1 MYFAWLGHYTT
12 ALIVPAAV
20 GAIYWIGIIGRNQA
34 VEDVAYVLFSVFN
47 VIWATVYLETW
58 KRRGAELAYRWG
70 TLDQRDDLLVEPRPL
85 FTGTLETSP
94 VTGRLEPTYPR
105 WKRNMFRYFVSVP
118 IIAACLFF
126 VFIVMIL
133 SFQIQDWWDA
143 RLESRGYGF
152 WLSYVPKVLLAV
164 VIALMD
170 EAYFKV
176 AIWLNDMVSVCKL
189 LPIAILHR
197 LLPTGSRKAQ
207 RAIGSTADRSPSDWQ
222 PERIRCAVSD

>member
-1 MYFAWLGHYTT
+1 M
-12 ALIVPAAV
+12 
-20 GAIYWIGIIGRNQA
+20 
-34 VEDVAYVLFSVFN
+34 EDVAYVLFSVFN

-85 FTGTLETSP
+85 FTVSLTDDFTNTTPDTSSPQVRTRFSLLSVCEIAIEVNFIEHSSNAFFTPRVFSFSLFSPTLKGTLETSP

-133 SFQIQDWWDA
+133 SFQIQVRDVFTMFLV
-143 RLESRGYGF
+143 R
-152 WLSYVPKVLLAV
+152 
-164 VIALMD
+164 
-170 EAYFKV
+170 
-176 AIWLNDMVSVCKL
+176 
-189 LPIAILHR
+189 
-197 LLPTGSRKAQ
+197 
-207 RAIGSTADRSPSDWQ
+207 
-222 PERIRCAVSD
+222 